1 MDDLTK
7 MLFTP
12 SGSEVVSVTTLN
24 RMARDLLEAGLP
36 PVWIGGEI
44 SNLTVA
50 ASGHAYFSLK
60 DAGAQIRCVMFRQ
73 RLAHLPFRPQNGMQV
88 ELKGPATIYEARGDF
103 QINVE
108 TMRTAGLGRLYE
120 AFERLKAQL
129 AAEGLFAP
137 ERKRPVP
144 AMPRAVGIVTSPAAA
159 ALRDVVT
166 TLGRRMPGLPLILYP
181 TPVQGDGAA
190 QQIAR
195 AIRTAAE
202 RAEVDLLIV
211 CRGGGSIEDLWAFNE
226 EAVARAVAASPIPVI
241 SGVGHETDFTI
252 CDFAADLRAPT
263 PTAAAELAAPSREQL
278 AARVEH
284 LAAALRR
291 AMQRQL
297 DSKAQ
302 QLDHRAHR
310 LRHPGERLAQQRQQL
325 AHAADRLTQ
334 RATAR
339 LAAARWRLQLSADRL
354 ARACP
359 ATAAHR
365 ERLARA
371 RQDLALAASRLLERR
386 QARLDQLAAML
397 TSFNPQAVLAR
408 GYAIVQNKHGV
419 AVKSAETLN
428 QGERVTL
435 KLAVGSTEALI
446 DHPAGVQPKLPF

>member
-7 MLFTP
+7 MLITP
-12 SGSEVVSVTTLN
+12 SGGEVVSVTTLN

-36 PVWIGGEI
+36 PLWISGEI

-129 AAEGLFAP
+129 TAEGLFAP

-181 TPVQGDGAA
+181 TPVQGDDAA
-190 QQIAR
+190 VQIAR

-211 CRGGGSIEDLWAFNE
+211 CRGGGSIEDLWAFND
-226 EAVARAVAASPIPVI
+226 EAVARAVAASPMPVI

-278 AARVEH
+278 AARVSH
-284 LAAALRR
+284 LASGLRR
-291 AMQRQL
+291 ALQRQL
-297 DSKAQ
+297 DNKAQ
-302 QLDHRAHR
+302 QLDNRAHR

-325 AHAADRLTQ
+325 AHAADRLRQ
-334 RATAR
+334 RGATR
-339 LAAARWRLQLSADRL
+339 LTTLRWQLQRTADRL

-359 ATAAHR
+359 DTADRHAR
-365 ERLARA
+365 LNRLA
-371 RQDLALAASRLLERR
+371 QDLAGTARRELERR
-386 QARLDQLAAML
+386 QARLDQLSAML
-397 TSFNPQAVLAR
+397 ASFNPQAVLAR
-408 GYAIVQNKHGV
+408 GYAIVENQDGI

-435 KLAVGSTEALI
+435 KLAEGSTEALI
-446 DHPAGVQPKLPF
+446 DHPTGIQPTLPF